1 MMRTTPGT
9 RHATLV
15 MDVMRPR
22 QAFGPLPTSAT
33 HDARRWMRPA
43 LLTLVGAAMLAV
55 LLGAAMP
62 AWSDDASGHR
72 PGAEATS

>member
-33 HDARRWMRPA
+33 HDARRWMRPV
-43 LLTLVGAAMLAV
+43 LLSLAGAAALAV
-55 LLGAAMP
+55 LLGAA
-62 AWSDDASGHR
+62 ATARADDASGHR
-72 PGAEATS
+72 PGVEAAS

>member
-33 HDARRWMRPA
+33 HDARRWMRQV
-43 LLTLVGAAMLAV
+43 LLTLVGAATLAV
-55 LLGAAMP
+55 LLGAAAP
-62 AWSDDASGHR
+62 VDDASGHR
-72 PGAEATS
+72 PGVEATS

>member
-9 RHATLV
+9 RHATLA

-33 HDARRWMRPA
+33 HDARRWMRPV
-43 LLTLVGAAMLAV
+43 LLTLVGGATLAV
-55 LLGAAMP
+55 LLGAAAP
-62 AWSDDASGHR
+62 ARADDASGHL
-72 PGAEATS
+72 PGVEATS